1 MGSVA
6 CEILKGYGQY
16 TVYRQHSLMGKLSVL
31 GISRNELCCYN
42 REEIKKL
49 DNMLSEISL
58 CGRGGRHALIDKPKQ
73 LTINAPP
80 AVDEED
86 KKNELP
92 LNKAI
97 GNIHK
102 YFILIYTSIWFRFEC
117 IGWSSSSVTIAK
129 SFKFQQT
136 VEKYSG
142 QRILYVMT

>member
-6 CEILKGYGQY
+6 CEILKGYGQC

-31 GISRNELCCYN
+31 GMSRNELCCYS
-42 REEIKKL
+42 REETKKL

-58 CGRGGRHALIDKPKQ
+58 CGRGGRAHFQHALLDKPKQ
-73 LTINAPP
+73 LTINVPP
-80 AVDEED
+80 AVDKEVNKTKCGD

-102 YFILIYTSIWFRFEC
+102 YFIN
-117 IGWSSSSVTIAK
+117 
-129 SFKFQQT
+129 
-136 VEKYSG
+136 
-142 QRILYVMT
+142 LYQYLVSDFNVYGGPIQVLQ

>member
-42 REEIKKL
+42 QEETKKL
-49 DNMLSEISL
+49 DNMLSEISF
-58 CGRGGRHALIDKPKQ
+58 CGRGGRHALMDKPKQ
-73 LTINAPP
+73 LTINVPP
-80 AVDEED
+80 AVDEEVNKTKCGD

-102 YFILIYTSIWFRFEC
+102 YFINLYQYLVSDFNVK
-117 IGWSSSSVTIAK
+117 G
-129 SFKFQQT
+129 FK
-136 VEKYSG
+136 
-142 QRILYVMT
+142 I